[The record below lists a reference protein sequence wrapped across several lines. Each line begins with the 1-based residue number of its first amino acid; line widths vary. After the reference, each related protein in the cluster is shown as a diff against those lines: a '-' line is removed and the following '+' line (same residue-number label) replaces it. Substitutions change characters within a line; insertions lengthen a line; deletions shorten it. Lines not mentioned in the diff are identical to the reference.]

1 MRRLLWAVLG
11 VLLLSALAWQG
22 VPALLRWQGPK
33 IAAEQLGRALQVG
46 QVRFNPWTLEL
57 TIDDLALAGAAGAP
71 PQLAVQ
77 RVYADAA
84 WASIWRLAPVLDG
97 LRIDAPVLR
106 LAHSGDGHYD
116 FDDILARLAA
126 RPPAPEA
133 GRPARFALYNID
145 IQDGRIE
152 FDDQAVGRVHQ
163 VTGLKLALPF
173 VSSLPA
179 AREIKVQPQLAF
191 ELNGGRFDSQAQALP
206 FDDSRRTEATLRLQ
220 AQDLQPY
227 LGYLPAGLPLRLQAA
242 VLDADLRLRFEQAP
256 AQSLRLDGTLALHGL
271 KAVDA
276 QGEQAL
282 AFDTLAVQLAE
293 VRPLEG
299 VAHLASVEL
308 QGPQL
313 TLRRDARGRLNIGPP
328 DASDSGAAN
337 AVPES
342 AEGTFDAKNSV
353 AGEGAERAEKPTPPP
368 SAAPGFALRIDA
380 LAVRDGAVDFRDEST
395 AGDHAD
401 AAALRLSALA
411 LQASEIA
418 YPLEQPL
425 KFQGAA
431 ALAGAA
437 AKSKG
442 QGAAGAASLT
452 FEGQASSQQA
462 KAQVHLAAA
471 PLALAAPYLAA
482 HLVPRL
488 DGVLDTQLQLRWSD
502 AAGAEPD
509 LQVVAERL
517 TLSKLALTADAVDA
531 STTVRAR
538 GADRAAPLP
547 RIERVEVDDARVD
560 LRTRAIEVGEVRVQS
575 PQLTIEREPDG
586 RWAAGHWLREAQAL
600 AAPEAPPGPDW
611 ALRLDALAV
620 SGATVG
626 WVDRMPARTVRA
638 ELTQLQARVRQFELG
653 GTRPVQVEWVTRLGT
668 GRRSGGEPG
677 RLSWRGTLTQGPQL
691 AAEGDVTAERLPAHA
706 FVPYVADLLN
716 VDVLRADTSF
726 KGHVRFAETE
736 RGPRLSAQ
744 GDARV
749 EELRTYSR
757 AAGSGATADAGAAG
771 DAAASPAALA
781 PVAQT
786 AGGSLGEEL
795 ASWKQLRLSGL
806 DVQVAPD
813 AAPQVSVGAT
823 RLSDFFVRLVI
834 HPNGRLNLQDVVK
847 SAASEAAAS
856 ASAPAAAEGAQP
868 AAGEFSAVA
877 SDSGAASA
885 RQSSAKAENHS
896 ETEGTAPVLHFGPT
910 ELVNGHVDFADHFI
924 RPNYSADLSALNG
937 TLGAFASVAPAGAP
951 QMAELKLTGRAEGTA
966 QLDVA
971 GRLNPLADPLALDI
985 RAQVTDLDL
994 PPLSPYAV
1002 KYAGHGIERG
1012 KLGMDVTYR
1021 IQPDGQLSATNKL
1034 VLNQLQFGEP
1044 VDGAPASLPVQ
1055 LATALLSDSNG
1066 VIDLDLP
1073 ISGSLNDPQF
1083 SLGPVIFKAI
1093 VNLIGKAIT
1102 APFSLLA
1109 QALGGPDGQDM
1120 SRIAFAPGSAR
1131 LDAPARAQLDQ
1142 LAKAL
1147 ADRPQLKLTVAGH
1160 ADLDTEREGYRRQR
1174 LHALVAAE
1182 QRSEAP
1188 ASGPASGAAVDA
1200 SESGAGRALSE
1211 SAAGPLDVENESLEN
1226 DGVAASAQYPLLLR
1240 RLYRRADIPDRPRN
1254 ALGMLRDV
1262 PVAEMEARLMAQI
1275 PVGGDTMRQLAV
1287 QRGVAVKDYLAGH
1300 GVPAARL
1307 FLGAAGAAGAVSPDK
1322 ADGPPVPHAALS
1334 LGTR

>member
-84 WASIWRLAPVLDG
+84 WASIWRLAPVVDG

-133 GRPARFALYNID
+133 GKPARFALYNID
-145 IQDGRIE
+145 IQDGRVE

-179 AREIKVQPQLAF
+179 AREVKVQPQLAF

-271 KAVDA
+271 KATDA

-282 AFDTLAVQLAE
+282 AFDTLSVQLAE

-313 TLRRDARGRLNIGPP
+313 TLRRDAQGGFNIGPP
-328 DASDSGAAN
+328 NASNSGAAS
-337 AVPES
+337 AGLES
-342 AEGTFDAKNSV
+342 AEDTFHAKDSGT
-353 AGEGAERAEKPTPPP
+353 GEGSGSAGKATPSP
-368 SAAPGFALRIDA
+368 SAPGFALRIDA

-425 KFQGAA
+425 KFQGTA
-431 ALAGAA
+431 ALADAA

-442 QGAAGAASLT
+442 QGDAGAASLS
-452 FEGQASSQQA
+452 FEGQASRQQA
-462 KAQVHLAAA
+462 EAQVHLAAA
-471 PLALAAPYLAA
+471 PLALAAPYLAS

-488 DGVLDTQLQLRWSD
+488 DGVLDTRLRLHWSD
-502 AAGAEPD
+502 AVGAEPD

-517 TLSKLALTADAVDA
+517 TLSKLALSAEAA
-531 STTVRAR
+531 GAPAARAR

-547 RIERVEVDDARVD
+547 RIERVEVADARVD

-600 AAPEAPPGPDW
+600 AAPEAPPAGPAW

-626 WVDRMPARTVRA
+626 WIDRVPARAVRA
-638 ELTQLQARVRQFELG
+638 ELTQLEARVRQFELG
-653 GTRPVQVEWVTRLGT
+653 GTQPVQVEWVTRLGS

-736 RGPRLSAQ
+736 QGPRLRAQ

-781 PVAQT
+781 PVAQA

-856 ASAPAAAEGAQP
+856 ASAPAAAEGVQP

-896 ETEGTAPVLHFGPT
+896 ETDGPAPVLHFGPT

-924 RPNYSADLSALNG
+924 RPNYSADLSALTG

-1109 QALGGPDGQDM
+1109 QALGGADGQDM

-1200 SESGAGRALSE
+1200 SESGAGRALPE
-1211 SAAGPLDVENESLEN
+1211 SAAGPLDAENESLEN
-1226 DGVAASAQYPLLLR
+1226 DDVAASAQYPLLLR

-1300 GVPAARL
+1300 GVLAARL